1 MALSLSHAEIQKG
14 LDPTRERFSS
24 DFNNGFIFS
33 VYWRN
38 LVWFCKTIDRSIEKV
53 LGISGIFLRGIP
65 RSRALV
71 SASVIF

>member
-38 LVWFCKTIDRSIEKV
+38 LVWFFKQYIGV
-53 LGISGIFLRGIP
+53 
-65 RSRALV
+65 
-71 SASVIF
+71 